1 MINMLTIK
9 TELKP
14 KVEYTEEE
22 FREEAKGMIQFAINE
37 KGYSFNE
44 LSPDMIAEDITGIW
58 GEHQMP
64 KDGMDIIRKE
74 LITAG
79 QIMNSK

>member
-1 MINMLTIK
+1 MLTIK
-9 TELKP
+9 TELKQ

-37 KGYSFNE
+37 KGYSFE
-44 LSPDMIAEDITGIW
+44 QLSADMIAEDITGIM

-64 KDGMDIIRKE
+64 KKGMEIIREE

-79 QIMNSK
+79 KMNR